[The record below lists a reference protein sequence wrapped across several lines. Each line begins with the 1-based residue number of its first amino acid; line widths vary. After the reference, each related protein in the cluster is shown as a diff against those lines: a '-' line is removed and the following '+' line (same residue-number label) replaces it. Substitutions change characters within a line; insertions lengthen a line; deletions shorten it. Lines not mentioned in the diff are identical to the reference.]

1 MINKSRLTVLLVRTS
16 LFFVAAVVL
25 GFIYG
30 WPTFAI
36 IAAALTGGAALVQ
49 LGGVLW
55 LRRAEQ
61 NASEFAKEPVKP
73 DGFL

>member
-1 MINKSRLTVLLVRTS
+1 MNKSRLTVLLVRTA

-25 GFIYG
+25 GFIYD
-30 WPTFAI
+30 WPSFAV
-36 IAAALTGGAALVQ
+36 IAAVLTGAAALVQ

-55 LRRAEQ
+55 LRRTER
-61 NASEFAKEPVKP
+61 NDPESAKEPVRP

>member
-1 MINKSRLTVLLVRTS
+1 MINKSRLTVLLVRTA

-25 GFIYG
+25 GLIYD
-30 WPTFAI
+30 WPSFAV
-36 IAAALTGGAALVQ
+36 IAAVLTGAATLVQ

-55 LRRAEQ
+55 LRRTERNDPQ
-61 NASEFAKEPVKP
+61 SAKEPVRP

>member
-1 MINKSRLTVLLVRTS
+1 MINKSRLTVLLVRTA

-25 GFIYG
+25 GIIYD
-30 WPTFAI
+30 WPSFSV
-36 IAAALTGGAALVQ
+36 IAAVLTGAAALVQ

-55 LRRAEQ
+55 LRRTER
-61 NASEFAKEPVKP
+61 NAPESAKEPVRP

>member
-1 MINKSRLTVLLVRTS
+1 MINKSRLTVLLVRTA

-25 GFIYG
+25 GFIYD
-30 WPTFAI
+30 WPSFAV
-36 IAAALTGGAALVQ
+36 IAVVLTGAAALVQ

-55 LRRAEQ
+55 LRRTER
-61 NASEFAKEPVKP
+61 NDPESAKEPVRP